1 MVNEGW
7 TVSGGKA
14 FFGTP
19 QFRARPAH
27 NVEAGFFFG
36 GYMSRSRKKHPI
48 TGITKSESE
57 KEWKQ
62 QEHQRERKRVNDAL
76 KSDPERE
83 VLPHEREF
91 GNPWLGPKDGKQVF
105 NETDEYFQKAKR
117 K

>member
-1 MVNEGW
+1 MVNESW

-48 TGITKSESE
+48 TGITTAETDKPF
-57 KEWKQ
+57 KQ
-62 QEHQRERKRVNDAL
+62 QEHQRERSAVRDAL
-76 KSDPERE
+76 KTEKE
-83 VLPHEREF
+83 VLPSPREF
-91 GNPWLGPKDGKQVF
+91 GDPCKSMKDGKTVWTENQ
-105 NETDEYFQKAKR
+105 DKAKR